1 VLKTEIESI
10 KSSGS
15 GSVSKMASSVEQ
27 RITSLRKNIEFA
39 LGDMLGPVKIEVADI
54 KDNDEVEMHV
64 SVDSGR
70 NNVIINLDRNE
81 VRSDADSDM
90 DKQLKQV
97 LTNVVTQLKNFS

>member
-1 VLKTEIESI
+1 
-10 KSSGS
+10 
-15 GSVSKMASSVEQ
+15 MASSVEQ
-27 RITSLRKNIEFA
+27 RITSLRENIEFA
-39 LGDMLGPVKIEVADI
+39 LGDMLGDVKIDVAEN

-97 LTNVVTQLKNFS
+97 LTNVVNQLKNFS

>member
-1 VLKTEIESI
+1 VLKTEIEWI
-10 KSSGS
+10 KSSG
-15 GSVSKMASSVEQ
+15 GVSKMASSVEQ
-27 RITSLRKNIEFA
+27 RITSLRENIEFA
-39 LGDMLGPVKIEVADI
+39 LGDMLGDVKIDVAEN

-97 LTNVVTQLKNFS
+97 LTNVVNQLKNFS